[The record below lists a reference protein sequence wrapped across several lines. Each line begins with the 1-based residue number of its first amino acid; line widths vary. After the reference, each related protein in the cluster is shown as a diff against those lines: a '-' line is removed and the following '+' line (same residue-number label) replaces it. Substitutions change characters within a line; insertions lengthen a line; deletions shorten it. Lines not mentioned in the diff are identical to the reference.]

1 MKQGTNLSRRAARL
15 LAAGA
20 IVAGVLAPT
29 AAFATSNYPNPG
41 TTPPASHDPGTQ
53 VEAATTSSG
62 SSSLPFTGGDVLG
75 LTAIGGSAVVIGGVL
90 AHRGRRR
97 SRA

>member
-1 MKQGTNLSRRAARL
+1 VIQGTNLSRRAARL
-15 LAAGA
+15 FAAGA

-29 AAFATSNYPNPG
+29 AAFATNYPNGG
-41 TTPPASHDPGTQ
+41 TTPPSSVDPGTQ
-53 VEAATTSSG
+53 VEGTTATSG

-75 LTAIGGSAVVIGGVL
+75 LTAIGGGAVVIGGVL